1 MRSNYELRIV
11 DALSGL
17 LSDAGSI
24 PAASIPFSPKSPKA
38 VRMLDSIQFQNFKV
52 LRNATLPLA
61 PFTLIVG
68 PNGSGKSTA
77 LQALLA
83 VKEREL
89 RERKGKPTDP
99 TNFER
104 FVTAGLEAT
113 DNIQVGI
120 RLQWS
125 ELYEKTVTTVRWHS
139 KHNYFSPLHH
149 AQLSSGQERSSAS
162 GYFLNSLLSGIRV
175 YSLDALAIIQPAKL
189 EPAAELAPNGWNL
202 VGVMDSLR
210 DKEPERFE
218 ALNKELGRWL
228 PEFDR
233 ILFETPETGQRAFLL
248 RTRKGHHH
256 IPARDLSQGTVLA
269 LTILTLAYL
278 PDPPPLIGIEEPE
291 RGVHPRL
298 LRNIQTAL
306 YRLSYPEQFGEDRRP
321 VQVIATTHSP
331 YFLDLYKDHPEE
343 IVIAQKTSD
352 GAAFERLSDQ
362 PDIMEVLDDAPLGEV
377 WYSGILGGVPA
388 EQ

>member
-1 MRSNYELRIV
+1 
-11 DALSGL
+11 
-17 LSDAGSI
+17 
-24 PAASIPFSPKSPKA
+24 
-38 VRMLDSIQFQNFKV
+38 MLDAITFQNFKV
-52 LRNATLPLA
+52 LRKATLPLS

-83 VKEREL
+83 IKERALQE
-89 RERKGKPTDP
+89 REGKQTSP

-104 FVTAGLEAT
+104 FVTAGLEVT
-113 DNIQVGI
+113 DPPEVEI

-125 ELYEKTVTTVRWHS
+125 ELSAWSELLAGVTTVAPWPRYGFSTLQHYQHFQQELS
-139 KHNYFSPLHH
+139 KEISRSAAGDTLNLV
-149 AQLSSGQERSSAS
+149 LSR
-162 GYFLNSLLSGIRV
+162 IRV
-175 YSLDALAIIQPAKL
+175 YSLDASTIIQSAKL
-189 EPAAELAPNGWNL
+189 EPDVELSPTGRNL
-202 VGVMDSLR
+202 VGFMDSLR

-228 PEFDR
+228 PEFDH
-233 ILFETPETGQRAFLL
+233 ILFETPETGRRAFLL
-248 RTRKGHHH
+248 RTRKGHHK

-269 LTILTLAYL
+269 LAILTLAYL

-306 YRLSYPEQFGEDRRP
+306 YRLSYPEQFGEERQP

-343 IVIAQKTSD
+343 IVIAQKTAD
-352 GAAFERLSDQ
+352 GATFERLSDQ
-362 PDIMEVLDDAPLGEV
+362 PHIMEVLGDAPLGEV